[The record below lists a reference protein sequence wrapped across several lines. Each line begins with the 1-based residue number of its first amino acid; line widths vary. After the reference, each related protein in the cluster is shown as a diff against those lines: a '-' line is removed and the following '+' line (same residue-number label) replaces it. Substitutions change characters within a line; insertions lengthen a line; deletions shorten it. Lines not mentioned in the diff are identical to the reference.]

1 MMIKR
6 MSTEDL
12 SYTDAV
18 KTLESSVGSEK
29 ITKEEWQEMDTLRR
43 AISYLPSSVVPERME
58 KFTELFVKSLLGADD
73 SHPDDR

>member
-1 MMIKR
+1 MTKK

-18 KTLESSVGSEK
+18 KTLESSVVSEK
-29 ITKEEWQEMDTLRR
+29 ITTEEWKEMDTLRR
-43 AISYLPSSVVPERME
+43 AISQLPSSVVPDRME
-58 KFTELFVKSLLGADD
+58 RFTELFVKSLFGADD